1 MTERM
6 HLGNEGQSCRV
17 KKMDDEVNS
26 RMKVLYLLLVRLS
39 QKMDDVGLELGPEVE
54 VEVEDNDYEVRVQ
67 MVEATWRLM

>member
-6 HLGNEGQSCRV
+6 RLGNGDLPCRV
-17 KKMDDEVNS
+17 KKMDDEVNL

-39 QKMDDVGLELGPEVE
+39 PMMGDVELELGPEVE